1 LHSLGKKQKKKPK
14 RKKRRNLYILDNSKH
29 LRNTT
34 EVFNMAEGQFILCR
48 TCNRQVRMEQMTFD
62 KVKNVYICNA
72 CYARVNPSQ
81 MTTSK
86 SRPSQASKS
95 ETSKPSIFGGKK
107 PAEKDVIVKYACL
120 HCKYKWTKKKDKP
133 ATKCPYCGGSK
144 IEEVSNEAA
153 KILADSDNFNF

>member
-1 LHSLGKKQKKKPK
+1 
-14 RKKRRNLYILDNSKH
+14 
-29 LRNTT
+29 
-34 EVFNMAEGQFILCR
+34 MAEGQFILCR

-72 CYARVNPSQ
+72 CYARVNPAK

-86 SRPSQASKS
+86 SRPIDAASN
-95 ETSKPSIFGGKK
+95 KPSIFGGKK
-107 PAEKDVIVKYACL
+107 SEKDVMIKYACL
-120 HCKYKWTKKKDKP
+120 NCKFKFTRKKEKP

-144 IEEVSNEAA
+144 LEEVSNEAA